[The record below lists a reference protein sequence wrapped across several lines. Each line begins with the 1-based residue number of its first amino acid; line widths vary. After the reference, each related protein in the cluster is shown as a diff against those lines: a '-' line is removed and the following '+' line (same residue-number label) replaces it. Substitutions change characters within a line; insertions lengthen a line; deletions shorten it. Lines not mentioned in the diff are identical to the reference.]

1 MKNIAEF
8 VEKYNNLENDLN
20 EGITISNEVAH
31 AYLKDILNE
40 FQPLI
45 KVQIESANIS
55 SLTDAEFENF
65 VEVAVNSAVSTF
77 NKIASEYLVGDNAK
91 IFSNA
96 YAEEIR
102 DMILRAAI
110 GTVSNR
116 LNIE

>member
-1 MKNIAEF
+1 MKNIVEF
-8 VEKYNNLENDLN
+8 TEKYSNLENDLN

-45 KVQIESANIS
+45 KIQIESANIS

-65 VEVAVNSAVSTF
+65 VEVAVNTAVSTF
-77 NKIASEYLVGDNAK
+77 NKITSEYLVGDNAK

-96 YAEEIR
+96 YAEEVR
-102 DMILRAAI
+102 DIILRASI
-110 GTVSNR
+110 GTVSTYIN
-116 LNIE
+116 

>member
-8 VEKYNNLENDLN
+8 VEKYNNLGNDLN

-31 AYLKDILNE
+31 VYLKDILNE

-77 NKIASEYLVGDNAK
+77 NKITSEYLVGDNAK

-102 DMILRAAI
+102 DMILRAA
-110 GTVSNR
+110 NR
-116 LNIE
+116 ISKHIIIN